1 VVCTGAAGR
10 HESLLQGLSGAH
22 QPNTCVRGRQPRR
35 FRKGFDWHVVD
46 VDGLQRFC
54 VLRLERPSQ
63 AQHALADFGA
73 DVVWRSVRVR
83 LELCGKRRERTLVC
97 ATASA
102 LVDGS
107 VSEDPVE
114 PRDERFLR
122 HVVHA
127 LEVSRKRILENVLC
141 SFPAAGAAF
150 EEAEEGTVI
159 LDEQLYASV
168 IELADR
174 RVFVRFGSHPASI
187 GIEAA
192 AATTAKTRGSL
203 STGERGS
210 EVPTRARHLDQRC
223 SAERTGAAGTR
234 AHGHRCRCRRGK
246 DKRKRGSKPKG
257 LLHRS
262 PQTL

>member
-1 VVCTGAAGR
+1 
-10 HESLLQGLSGAH
+10 
-22 QPNTCVRGRQPRR
+22 
-35 FRKGFDWHVVD
+35 
-46 VDGLQRFC
+46 
-54 VLRLERPSQ
+54 
-63 AQHALADFGA
+63 
-73 DVVWRSVRVR
+73 
-83 LELCGKRRERTLVC
+83 
-97 ATASA
+97 

-141 SFPAAGAAF
+141 SFPAAGTAF

-159 LDEQLYASV
+159 LDEQLHASV
-168 IELADR
+168 IELAVR

-203 STGERGS
+203 STGRE
-210 EVPTRARHLDQRC
+210 EA
-223 SAERTGAAGTR
+223 
-234 AHGHRCRCRRGK
+234 RCRRALGTSTSVAQQNGQGQQAPEHTVTAADAVVAK
-246 DKRKRGSKPKG
+246 TSANAAANPKVFFIVVPKPCSWRTIRHATEKRRASSRLEGQARDAP
-257 LLHRS
+257 L
-262 PQTL
+262 TLKLT